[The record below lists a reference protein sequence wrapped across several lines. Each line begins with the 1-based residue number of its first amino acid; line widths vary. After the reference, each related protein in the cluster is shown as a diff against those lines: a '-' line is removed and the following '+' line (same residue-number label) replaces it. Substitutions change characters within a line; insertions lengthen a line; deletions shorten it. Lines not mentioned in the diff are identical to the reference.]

1 MIMSESCIFCK
12 IIKNEMPCHL
22 VDENEDFMAFLTIF
36 PNTLGA
42 TVVMP
47 KKHYPSY
54 AFDLEDDVL
63 TGLMLYTKQIAKKL
77 DHFFE
82 DVGRTAMVF
91 EGFGVD
97 HIHAKL
103 FPMHGTKQ
111 MHENWKQVSSNVDK
125 YFDQY
130 EGYISSHDFKRAD
143 DGELAKLAEGI
154 RDFN

>member
-1 MIMSESCIFCK
+1 MSESCIFCK

-42 TVVMP
+42 TVVIP

-111 MHENWKQVSSNVDK
+111 IHENWKQVSSNVDK

>member
-1 MIMSESCIFCK
+1 
-12 IIKNEMPCHL
+12 MPCHL
-22 VDENEDFMAFLTIF
+22 VDENEDFMDFLTIF
-36 PNTLGA
+36 ANTLGA
-42 TVVMP
+42 TVVIP

>member
-1 MIMSESCIFCK
+1 MSESCIFCK

-42 TVVMP
+42 TVVIP

-130 EGYISSHDFKRAD
+130 EGYISSDDFKRAD

>member
-1 MIMSESCIFCK
+1 MSYLFLSCTEK

-42 TVVMP
+42 TVVIP

>member
-1 MIMSESCIFCK
+1 MSESCIFCK

-42 TVVMP
+42 TVVIP

-143 DGELAKLAEGI
+143 DGELAKFAEWI

>member
-1 MIMSESCIFCK
+1 MSENCIFCK
-12 IIKNEMPCHL
+12 IVNNELPHHL
-22 VDENEDFMAFLTIF
+22 IDSDDEFMAFLTIF

-42 TVVMP
+42 TVVIP

>member
-1 MIMSESCIFCK
+1 MSESCIFCK

-77 DHFFE
+77 DYFFE

-103 FPMHGTKQ
+103 FPMH
-111 MHENWKQVSSNVDK
+111 
-125 YFDQY
+125 
-130 EGYISSHDFKRAD
+130 
-143 DGELAKLAEGI
+143 
-154 RDFN
+154 

>member
-1 MIMSESCIFCK
+1 MSESCIFCK

-42 TVVMP
+42 TVVIP

-91 EGFGVD
+91 DGFGVD

>member
-1 MIMSESCIFCK
+1 MSESCIFCK

-42 TVVMP
+42 TVVIP

>member
-1 MIMSESCIFCK
+1 
-12 IIKNEMPCHL
+12 MPYHL

-42 TVVMP
+42 TVVIP

>member
-1 MIMSESCIFCK
+1 MSESCIFCK

-42 TVVMP
+42 TVVVP

>member
-1 MIMSESCIFCK
+1 MIHVFFCK

-63 TGLMLYTKQIAKKL
+63 TGLMLYTNKL
-77 DHFFE
+77 L
-82 DVGRTAMVF
+82 
-91 EGFGVD
+91 
-97 HIHAKL
+97 K
-103 FPMHGTKQ
+103 
-111 MHENWKQVSSNVDK
+111 S
-125 YFDQY
+125 
-130 EGYISSHDFKRAD
+130 
-143 DGELAKLAEGI
+143 
-154 RDFN
+154 